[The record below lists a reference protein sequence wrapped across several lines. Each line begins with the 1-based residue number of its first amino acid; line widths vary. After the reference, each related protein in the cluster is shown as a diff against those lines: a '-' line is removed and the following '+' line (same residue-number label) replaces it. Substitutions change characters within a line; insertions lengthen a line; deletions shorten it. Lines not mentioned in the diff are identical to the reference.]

1 MIALYACPIFH
12 SFAVES
18 ELSLLSEGD
27 LAKEV
32 LFLCIL
38 VGKIGQKLFRTLQS
52 DCVVREKLASL
63 PKGVTIAASH
73 DIS

>member
-18 ELSLLSEGD
+18 ELSLLCEGD

-32 LFLCIL
+32 LFLCVL
-38 VGKIGQKLFRTLQS
+38 VGKIG
-52 DCVVREKLASL
+52 
-63 PKGVTIAASH
+63 
-73 DIS
+73 